1 MANQEEHY
9 IINPQQ
15 DVLHVDFKG
24 TWSPEETLKYVENYK
39 CLVNRYFTSE
49 WACVMN
55 LQGLDMLLSE
65 SFQIETF
72 KALNAWSYIK
82 GMRSVAVVI
91 SNSNRSHLLY
101 QFEEILKVQHPYATQ
116 VCFSEIESKQWLFDQ
131 GFSKRKQK
139 LAGQM
144 A

>member
-9 IINPQQ
+9 SINLQQ
-15 DVLHVDFKG
+15 DVLHVDFNG
-24 TWSPEETLKYVENYK
+24 SWSPEETLKYVESYK
-39 CLVNRYFTSE
+39 RLVNRYFTRE

-65 SFQIETF
+65 TFQIETF

-101 QFEEILKVQHPYATQ
+101 QFEEILKVKHPYETQ
-116 VCFSEIESKQWLFDQ
+116 VCFSEIESNQWLLDQ
-131 GFSKRKQK
+131 GFSKKK
-139 LAGQM
+139 KILVGEIA
-144 A
+144 

>member
-1 MANQEEHY
+1 MATQEEHY

-24 TWSPEETLKYVENYK
+24 SWSPEETLKYVENYK
-39 CLVNRYFTSE
+39 RLVNRYFTSE

-65 SFQIETF
+65 PFQIETF

-82 GMRSVAVVI
+82 GMRSVAVII

-101 QFEEILKVQHPYATQ
+101 QFEEILKVNHPYETQ
-116 VCFSEIESKQWLFDQ
+116 VCFSEIQSNQWLHDQ
-131 GFSKRKQK
+131 GFCQKKQK
-139 LAGQM
+139 LVAEI

>member
-1 MANQEEHY
+1 MATQEEHY

-39 CLVNRYFTSE
+39 RLVNRYFTHE

-65 SFQIETF
+65 PFQIETF

-82 GMRSVAVVI
+82 GMRSVAVI
-91 SNSNRSHLLY
+91 ICNSNRSHLLY
-101 QFEEILKVQHPYATQ
+101 QFEEILKVNHPYETQ
-116 VCFSEIESKQWLFDQ
+116 VCFSEIQSNQWLLDQ
-131 GFSKRKQK
+131 GFCKKKQK
-139 LAGQM
+139 LAGEI